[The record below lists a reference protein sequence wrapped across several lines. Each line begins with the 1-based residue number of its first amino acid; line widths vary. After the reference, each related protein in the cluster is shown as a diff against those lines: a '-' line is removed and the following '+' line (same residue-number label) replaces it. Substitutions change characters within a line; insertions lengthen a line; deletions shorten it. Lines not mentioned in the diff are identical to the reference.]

1 MRIASNTHLSAKR
14 GSSSNQKEKESYCHE
29 KSYDRSSSFG
39 RSCPRVYLYA
49 DEGTKSRISIPRIS
63 TGDGAVANITS
74 AFTFSTARP
83 GQVSPLG
90 ERNTQRVHRGFQ

>member
-14 GSSSNQKEKESYCHE
+14 GSSSNQKEKRSYCDE

-49 DEGTKSRISIPRIS
+49 DEGTKSSISISRISP
-63 TGDGAVANITS
+63 GVLA
-74 AFTFSTARP
+74 ARNLATRTRARAL
-83 GQVSPLG
+83 GSVDQVRQVQQPNSWSL
-90 ERNTQRVHRGFQ
+90 